1 MDAEVKKAFISY
13 AWDNEEHK
21 KWVLKLA
28 SNLRQHGVDAI
39 LDQWDARL
47 GNDLPFFMEQGLTT
61 SHFVICICSDK
72 YVEKA
77 NGGIGGAGY
86 EKRILASELMR
97 GNDRQFIL
105 PIIKGNSNS
114 CKLPTFL
121 SGIRYVDFDSGDYF
135 DCYQELLERIYD
147 EDVKKKPPLGSN
159 PFVSTEITDRITTK
173 LNLERIEFQSPV
185 LEGKAS
191 FDYKKNSG
199 SYIIGEGDYVF
210 NTHWSECGNNSIYC
224 YRDHVYRLG
233 YNPHYNEFPSP
244 NEFINFDFSS
254 RIRSVNIGEIVILEN
269 SHHKFA
275 ALRILK
281 VVRRNEDINHLL
293 EFEYKI
299 YKEVHS

>member
-1 MDAEVKKAFISY
+1 MESENKKAFISY
-13 AWDNEEHK
+13 AWDDEDHK

-28 SNLRQHGVDAI
+28 TYLRTHGVDAI

-61 SHFVICICSDK
+61 SHFVICVCSDK
-72 YVEKA
+72 YIEKA

-86 EKRILASELMR
+86 EKRILASELMD
-97 GNDRQFIL
+97 NNNKLFVI
-105 PIIKGNSNS
+105 PIIKCNSQKN
-114 CKLPTFL
+114 KLPTFL
-121 SGIRYVDFDSGDYF
+121 SGLRYVDFDNRDFYN
-135 DCYQELLERIYD
+135 CYQELLERIYD
-147 EDVKKKPPLGSN
+147 EDIKKKPPLGCN
-159 PFVSTEITDRITTK
+159 PFVSTSISDQITTK
-173 LNLERIEFQSPV
+173 LNIEKIEFQNPFF
-185 LEGKAS
+185 EGKAS

-233 YNPHYNEFPSP
+233 YNPHYKEFPTP

-254 RIRSVNIGEIVILEN
+254 RTRSVNIGEIIILEN
-269 SHHKFA
+269 NYHKFA

-281 VVRRNEDINHLL
+281 VVRRNEDIDHLL

-299 YKEVHS
+299 IAVR